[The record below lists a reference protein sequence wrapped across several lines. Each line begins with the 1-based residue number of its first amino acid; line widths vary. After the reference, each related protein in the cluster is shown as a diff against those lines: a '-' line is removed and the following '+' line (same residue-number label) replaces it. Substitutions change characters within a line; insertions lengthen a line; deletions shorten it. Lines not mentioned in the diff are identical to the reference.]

1 MADPEQ
7 PRNVK
12 DLLIE
17 AKDASELM
25 VDLAYAAVFFNEENL
40 AEEVEKLEERM
51 DGYLRRLREVAML
64 AARSPEDAEGMA
76 GVLHIA
82 AAIEK
87 IGDAASDI
95 ARVVEARIGIP
106 DELRPDL
113 RHADE
118 VVGRVKV
125 REGAQA
131 VGQSLR
137 QLMLPSEIGMWLIAI
152 RRGTEWEF
160 DPGPDTF
167 VSDGDVLLFQGPE
180 DGVNLIREIA
190 GAPALPPGPESEG
203 PALTELDR
211 AVDILVEMKNSAEV
225 AVGLAYSSL
234 LFNDP
239 ALAAEV
245 TTLETRS
252 DTLHDDLESWVLRA
266 APEARKPDELRG
278 LLRIGY
284 ASETIFDAA
293 RDMTWMVE
301 QGEELH
307 PVVAMA
313 LEETEEV
320 ATETV
325 VEPGSR
331 SDGRSLKQLQ
341 LETETGMLVLA
352 VQRGRRWIYRPRP
365 RFELQAGDR
374 VISIGP
380 EEGAAELEA
389 LCTARPAVASPAE

>member
-1 MADPEQ
+1 MAEADR

-12 DLLIE
+12 ELLVE

-25 VDLAYAAVFFNEENL
+25 VDLAYAAVFFNDDDL
-40 AEEVEKLEERM
+40 AEMVEELEERM
-51 DGYLRRLREVAML
+51 DGYLRRLQEISML
-64 AARSPEDAEGMA
+64 AARSPEDAEAMA

-82 AAIEK
+82 GAIEK
-87 IGDAASDI
+87 IGDAAADI
-95 ARVVEARIGIP
+95 ARVVQVNLGIP

-118 VVGRVKV
+118 IVGRVKV
-125 REGAQA
+125 REDAPSVGRSLGELALA
-131 VGQSLR
+131 V
-137 QLMLPSEIGMWLIAI
+137 ETGMWVIAMRRGPEGGITLI
-152 RRGTEWEF
+152 RRF
-160 DPGPDTF
+160 
-167 VSDGDVLLFQGPE
+167 
-180 DGVNLIREIA
+180 A
-190 GAPALPPGPESEG
+190 GAPPLPPGPETEHPVLS
-203 PALTELDR
+203 ELDR

-234 LFNDP
+234 LFQDP

-245 TTLETRS
+245 AALEVRS
-252 DTLHDDLESWVLRA
+252 DILHDELESWVLRA
-266 APEARKPDELRG
+266 APEARRPDELRG
-278 LLRIGY
+278 LLRIAT

-293 RDMTWMVE
+293 RAMTWLVE

-313 LEETEEV
+313 LEDAEEV
-320 ATETV
+320 AAETV

-331 SDGRSLKQLQ
+331 ADGRTLRELQ
-341 LETETGMLVLA
+341 LETETGMFVLA

-365 RFELQAGDR
+365 RFTVEAGDR

-380 EEGAAELEA
+380 SEGADELQA
-389 LCTARPAVASPAE
+389 LCSAPGAVPVA